1 MVRLEAP
8 PNEQA
13 SPAVRALVIPAV
25 LMAAATAVVIAVAA
39 EAARIPLVL
48 YGAVATV
55 VVAWCVME
63 LSRRART
70 VRMLHDHYAQRLASL
85 DRRLADHDEETV
97 RLGKEL
103 MPAAIHRLRQGE
115 SPMEVMRAVVD
126 GDERYR
132 ELPEAQRSLL
142 HAVLQIIDDEEAMR
156 ESAQRSFV
164 NIARRVQS
172 IVHQQAS
179 ELREMEEAHGRNPEV
194 FDDLLRID
202 HGTAL
207 IGRLADSIAVLGKA
221 RPGRQWPKPV
231 PLFSVLRGAMSRIL
245 EYQRVDLHSIA
256 KVAIIG
262 TAVEPLIHACAELLD
277 NATRYSPPQ
286 TRVHVTAVEVQT
298 GIAIEIEDG
307 GVSLSE
313 EARTRAERM
322 LAQAQA
328 GIDLNDLGETPRLG
342 MAVVGRLCQ
351 MYNLQVSLRQSA
363 YGGVRA
369 VLIVPRD
376 VVTTGPAPG
385 IAHGIGASAL
395 PRGSGAGLPTT
406 DVLRPAD
413 RVPRPVTG
421 PQPSAPLVASMDDD
435 VPAVTEWTENG
446 LPQRRS
452 RGRAP
457 LGSHNL
463 GPRGASHAPATGRR
477 NGVPTR
483 APFGPRSG
491 TGGGASADGGARDSE
506 RGYGRGGGYGS
517 GRGPGNGRD
526 SRDIGD
532 GRDPGNSPESGGG
545 RDFGSGR
552 ESGAGADTGRQGGTA
567 DSAPGPGIWLEA
579 FTKAVNGTPQQPST
593 GSGGTSAQ
601 PGDRGDSDDVRGK
614 GDLK

>member
-1 MVRLEAP
+1 MVRVEAP
-8 PNEQA
+8 PSDQA
-13 SPAVRALVIPAV
+13 SPAVRALLLPAV
-25 LMAAATAVVIAVAA
+25 LIVAATAGAVVLVPD
-39 EAARIPLVL
+39 AARIPLVV
-48 YGAVATV
+48 YGAVATIV
-55 VVAWCVME
+55 VTWCAGE

-70 VRMLHDHYAQRLASL
+70 VSTLHEHYAYRLAQL
-85 DRRLADHDEETV
+85 ERRLAQHDEETV

-103 MPAAIHRLRQGE
+103 MPATIHRMRQGE
-115 SPMEVMRAVVD
+115 SPAEVIRAVVD

-132 ELPEAQRSLL
+132 ELPTAQRSLL
-142 HAVLQIIDDEEAMR
+142 RSVLQIVDDEEAMR

-313 EARTRAERM
+313 EARARAETM

-406 DVLRPAD
+406 DVLRPAN
-413 RVPRPVTG
+413 RVPRPATG
-421 PQPSAPLVASMDDD
+421 PQPSVPVGGPMEDDIP
-435 VPAVTEWTENG
+435 VVTEWTENG

-463 GPRGASHAPATGRR
+463 GLQNNGWSEGRSDNRSDSRTQGSGTAIGRSNGYGSNGYGSTGHGSTGYGSNGYGGNGSNGGRR
-477 NGVPTR
+477 D
-483 APFGPRSG
+483 AA
-491 TGGGASADGGARDSE
+491 GGAPDGTQRDGGA
-506 RGYGRGGGYGS
+506 
-517 GRGPGNGRD
+517 
-526 SRDIGD
+526 
-532 GRDPGNSPESGGG
+532 PEKK
-545 RDFGSGR
+545 
-552 ESGAGADTGRQGGTA
+552 
-567 DSAPGPGIWLEA
+567 PGPGIWLEA
-579 FTKAVNGTPQQPST
+579 FTKAVNGTPREPSAEP
-593 GSGGTSAQ
+593 GEAPGH
-601 PGDRGDSDDVRGK
+601 PGDQGESDDVWGK

>member
-1 MVRLEAP
+1 MVRVEAP
-8 PNEQA
+8 PKEQA
-13 SPAVRALVIPAV
+13 PPAVRALVLPVV
-25 LMAAATAVVIAVAA
+25 LLAGATAAAVVLVP
-39 EAARIPLVL
+39 EAARIPLAL
-48 YGAVATV
+48 YGAVAIGLF
-55 VVAWCVME
+55 AWCASE
-63 LSRRART
+63 LSRRRAAVAALREQHAH
-70 VRMLHDHYAQRLASL
+70 RIAALEHRLAQ
-85 DRRLADHDEETV
+85 HDEETV

-103 MPAAIHRLRQGE
+103 MPAAVHRLRQGE

-126 GDERYR
+126 GDDRYR
-132 ELPEAQRSLL
+132 ELPPAQRSLL
-142 HAVLQIIDDEEAMR
+142 RSVLQIIDDEEAVR
-156 ESAQRSFV
+156 EASQRAFV

-313 EARTRAERM
+313 EARSRAERM

-351 MYNLQVSLRQSA
+351 MYDLQVSLRQSA

-369 VLIVPRD
+369 VLIVPRSI
-376 VVTTGPAPG
+376 VTTGPAPG
-385 IAHGIGASAL
+385 IAHGIGATAG
-395 PRGSGAGLPTT
+395 PKGSPNDLPTT
-406 DVLRPAD
+406 DILRPAN
-413 RVPRPVTG
+413 RPPRPVTG
-421 PQPSAPLVASMDDD
+421 PQRTAPVVTPAMEDDIP
-435 VPAVTEWTENG
+435 VVTEWTENG

-463 GPRGASHAPATGRR
+463 GLVDNGHA
-477 NGVPTR
+477 
-483 APFGPRSG
+483 
-491 TGGGASADGGARDSE
+491 
-506 RGYGRGGGYGS
+506 
-517 GRGPGNGRD
+517 
-526 SRDIGD
+526 
-532 GRDPGNSPESGGG
+532 GGG
-545 RDFGSGR
+545 RTAAPGGAPVPRQEPGPTRSQGPGRRADQGYGR
-552 ESGAGADTGRQGGTA
+552 ESGREPGHGAGHGAPA
-567 DSAPGPGIWLEA
+567 EKKPGPGIWLEA
-579 FTKAVNGTPQQPST
+579 FTKAVNGTPQEPSAGTAQPPDL
-593 GSGGTSAQ
+593 
-601 PGDRGDSDDVRGK
+601 PGDRGESDDVWGK

>member
-1 MVRLEAP
+1 MVRVEAP
-8 PNEQA
+8 PSDQA
-13 SPAVRALVIPAV
+13 SPSVRALVLPAV
-25 LMAAATAVVIAVAA
+25 LIVAATAAAVALVPD
-39 EAARIPLVL
+39 AARIPLVV
-48 YGAVATV
+48 YGAIATIV
-55 VVAWCVME
+55 VTWCAGE

-70 VRMLHDHYAQRLASL
+70 VSTLHEHYAYRLAQL
-85 DRRLADHDEETV
+85 ERRLAQHDEETV

-103 MPAAIHRLRQGE
+103 MPATIHRLRQGE
-115 SPMEVMRAVVD
+115 SPDEVIRAVVD

-132 ELPEAQRSLL
+132 ELPTVQRSLL
-142 HAVLQIIDDEEAMR
+142 RSVLQIVDDEEAMR

-221 RPGRQWPKPV
+221 RPGRQWPRPV

-313 EARTRAERM
+313 EARARAETM

-413 RVPRPVTG
+413 RVPRPATG
-421 PQPSAPLVASMDDD
+421 PQPSAPVAGPMEDDIP
-435 VPAVTEWTENG
+435 VVTEWTENG

-463 GPRGASHAPATGRR
+463 GLQNTGRAPAAAGGDGRGDR
-477 NGVPTR
+477 RPPANGL
-483 APFGPRSG
+483 ANGRSN
-491 TGGGASADGGARDSE
+491 
-506 RGYGRGGGYGS
+506 GYGGGYGGS
-517 GRGPGNGRD
+517 GYNGGRGGAPDDAQR
-526 SRDIGD
+526 GD
-532 GRDPGNSPESGGG
+532 GGTPEKK
-545 RDFGSGR
+545 
-552 ESGAGADTGRQGGTA
+552 
-567 DSAPGPGIWLEA
+567 PGPGIWLEA
-579 FTKAVNGTPQQPST
+579 FTKAVNGTPREPST
-593 GSGGTSAQ
+593 GAGEAPGH
-601 PGDRGDSDDVRGK
+601 PGDQGESDDVWGK

>member
-8 PNEQA
+8 PNDQA
-13 SPAVRALVIPAV
+13 APAVRALLLPAA
-25 LMAAATAVVIAVAA
+25 LMAAATAVVVVLAA
-39 EAARIPLVL
+39 DTARLPLVL
-48 YGAVATV
+48 YGTAATV
-55 VVAWCVME
+55 LVSWCAVG
-63 LSRRART
+63 LSRRRRT
-70 VRMLHDHYAQRLASL
+70 IGALHEHYAHRLTML
-85 DRRLADHDEETV
+85 ERRLAEHDEETV

-115 SPMEVMRAVVD
+115 SPAEVMRAVVD

-132 ELPEAQRSLL
+132 ELPSAQRSLL
-142 HAVLQIIDDEEAMR
+142 RSVLQIVDDEEAMR
-156 ESAQRSFV
+156 DSAQRSFV
-164 NIARRVQS
+164 NIARRVQA

-179 ELREMEEAHGRNPEV
+179 ELREMEEHHGRNPDV

-221 RPGRQWPKPV
+221 RPGRQWPRPV

-313 EARTRAERM
+313 EARARAERM

-385 IAHGIGASAL
+385 IAHGIGATAG
-395 PRGSGAGLPTT
+395 PRGSSVDLPTK
-406 DVLRPAD
+406 DMLRPEK

-421 PQPSAPLVASMDDD
+421 PQRSAPLPPVSPVASATEDDIP
-435 VPAVTEWTENG
+435 VVTEWTENG

-463 GPRGASHAPATGRR
+463 GL
-477 NGVPTR
+477 
-483 APFGPRSG
+483 RS
-491 TGGGASADGGARDSE
+491 
-506 RGYGRGGGYGS
+506 
-517 GRGPGNGRD
+517 P
-526 SRDIGD
+526 
-532 GRDPGNSPESGGG
+532 GRDPGHGPDRTPDHGPAPRSNRSN
-545 RDFGSGR
+545 GSNGSNGQ
-552 ESGAGADTGRQGGTA
+552 SGASGPGGE
-567 DSAPGPGIWLEA
+567 PGPGIWLEA
-579 FTKAVNGTPQQPST
+579 FTKAVNGTPQEPPAAA
-593 GSGGTSAQ
+593 GDAPAG
-601 PGDRGDSDDVRGK
+601 PGDRGESDDVRGK
-614 GDLK
+614 GELK